1 MKTTGTWLATM
12 MFAVL
17 AAAPVAADTQADALE
32 TARAK
37 KLEMTFMHLD
47 IDRDRKL
54 TAAESR
60 HSEFLTR
67 TFRQIDLNGNGWVD
81 QEEFSSTARQLITL
95 LQALDDAQATEKHNV
110 AMPDILQS
118 FTSLKELEKVKAAL
132 ETLQALARV
141 RLRELGRRTEFPT
154 HPRRLDRLDSFALR
168 RSRWQPGCAS
178 CQRARER
185 RARAAP
191 AARALISAHVALKD
205 LLDKPVEELLL
216 RLA

>member
-1 MKTTGTWLATM
+1 M

-67 TFRQIDLNGNGWVD
+67 TFRQIDLNGNGWLD
-81 QEEFSSTARQLITL
+81 AEEFQ
-95 LQALDDAQATEKHNV
+95 H
-110 AMPDILQS
+110 
-118 FTSLKELEKVKAAL
+118 
-132 ETLQALARV
+132 
-141 RLRELGRRTEFPT
+141 LREFSNQQL
-154 HPRRLDRLDSFALR
+154 A
-168 RSRWQPGCAS
+168 
-178 CQRARER
+178 
-185 RARAAP
+185 
-191 AARALISAHVALKD
+191 
-205 LLDKPVEELLL
+205 LLL
-216 RLA
+216 VH